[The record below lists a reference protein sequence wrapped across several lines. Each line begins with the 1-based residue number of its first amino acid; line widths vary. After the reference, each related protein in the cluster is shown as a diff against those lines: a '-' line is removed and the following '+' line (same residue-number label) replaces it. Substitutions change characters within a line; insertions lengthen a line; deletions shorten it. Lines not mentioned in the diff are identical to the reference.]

1 LIAASELTDATEQ
14 EREAMQATD
23 VQDYARQLLEAHG
36 FQAIA
41 EAARK
46 ASALE
51 QQGDSQEAQIWRRIE
66 AALLQMR
73 GPHAS

>member
-1 LIAASELTDATEQ
+1 
-14 EREAMQATD
+14 MQATD